1 MTRRH
6 EDRARKDTSG
16 TEASIRPSGRSE
28 NAKEGYAPLPGVRLF
43 YRSMGRGEPVLFL
56 HGGPGLPHG
65 YLLPWMEPLARS
77 HRLVFFDQ
85 RGVGRSDKPEHGS
98 YGVADIAQDVDA
110 LRRSLRLGKVH
121 LFGFSWGGALAL
133 EVAIRYPGSLRSL
146 TVAEGFANTDDLN
159 ARLQAWLANAPP
171 ESRAVVERCER
182 EGLFTADDRYPAEYD
197 DAVGKI
203 YPRNPESPPGSKP
216 PDTFAESIR
225 NLSWDAYYAMWGRD
239 GEFRITGTLAGWDA
253 LSRLS
258 PLAVPVLLLV
268 SRYGMWTMEEAE
280 AVAKKVRDGRVVLF
294 DHSGHLM
301 FADEPD
307 RFVQVM
313 ETFLG
318 KAVLPRRPQK
328 RTA

>member
-1 MTRRH
+1 
-6 EDRARKDTSG
+6 
-16 TEASIRPSGRSE
+16 
-28 NAKEGYAPLPGVRLF
+28 
-43 YRSMGRGEPVLFL
+43 MGRGEPVLFL
-56 HGGPGLPHG
+56 HGGPGLPYG
-65 YLLPWMEPLARS
+65 YLLPWMQPLARS

-85 RGVGRSDKPEHGS
+85 RGVGRSDKPEDGS
-98 YGVADIAQDVDA
+98 YSVADIARDVDA

-146 TVAEGFANTDDLN
+146 TVAEGFANTDALN
-159 ARLQAWLANAPP
+159 GRLQSWLADGPP
-171 ESRAVVERCER
+171 ESRVVVERCEHD
-182 EGLFTADDRYPAEYD
+182 GLFTADDRYTSEYD

-203 YPRNPESPPGSKP
+203 YPQNPERPPGSKP
-216 PDTFAESIR
+216 PDTFLEAMR

-258 PLAVPVLLLV
+258 PLAMPVLLLV
-268 SRYGMWTMEEAE
+268 SRYGMWTMKEAD
-280 AVAKKVRDGRVVLF
+280 AVAKKVRDGRIVLF

-307 RFVQVM
+307 RFVHVM
-313 ETFLG
+313 ETFLR
-318 KAVLPRRPQK
+318 KATPQRHPQK